1 MKALKGKY
9 TGTVKV
15 GEKGQALLSK
25 KTRDIFDTHSRDTL
39 ILLEDEKHGIA
50 ILPKSTFV
58 KSAFNIFTDML
69 LTMKAGKNHEKALS

>member
-1 MKALKGKY
+1 MKALKEKY
-9 TGTVKV
+9 AGTVKA

-69 LTMKAGKNHEKALS
+69 LTMKAGNNHEKALS

>member
-1 MKALKGKY
+1 MKVLKEKY
-9 TGTVKV
+9 AGTVKA

-25 KTRDIFDTHSRDTL
+25 KTRDIFDTYPRDTL

-50 ILPKSTFV
+50 ILPKSTFA
-58 KSAFNIFTDML
+58 KSALNIFADML